1 MVKRPLRYFSETAYA
16 AATEPKEL
24 MIIPGTV
31 HMDLYDRVDV
41 IPFDELT
48 AFSQDNLKWTMLEDT
63 QIVEVAMAP

>member
-1 MVKRPLRYFSETAYA
+1 
-16 AATEPKEL
+16 
-24 MIIPGTV
+24 
-31 HMDLYDRVDV
+31 MDLYDRVDV